1 MDSNYP
7 SMLSLS
13 FWTKD
18 IIYEIEQKTIRI
30 HIILHNSQNSQGMHL
45 ESYLSNALGPRFCIP
60 QARKKKTKRNGTNQH
75 KSMGNDNCWISW
87 AKLLDIGLNRAALK
101 PWSMSAKTG
110 AIILGKWKMLF
121 TFHIQ
126 NMANFDYI
134 HHIIS
139 SSINLIFMKS
149 S

>member
-1 MDSNYP
+1 
-7 SMLSLS
+7 
-13 FWTKD
+13 
-18 IIYEIEQKTIRI
+18 
-30 HIILHNSQNSQGMHL
+30 
-45 ESYLSNALGPRFCIP
+45 
-60 QARKKKTKRNGTNQH
+60 
-75 KSMGNDNCWISW
+75 
-87 AKLLDIGLNRAALK
+87 
-101 PWSMSAKTG
+101 MSAKTR

-149 S
+149 SQSLKSKYLVGHFFHLKKIKVSCDFFISIVIWVTWACTKYVISSFYALNIKHAFNLLNINFGAVFEFFHCLHMNSLELFHITQIEVCSISF